1 MVFTYVWTSLV
12 KATDPTKPGKRK
24 ATDDFE
30 TSADGKLIIPDD
42 EDEEE
47 RQEPGS
53 KRKRKP
59 GNNLFVTLHET
70 KS

>member
-1 MVFTYVWTSLV
+1 MFRRFEV
-12 KATDPTKPGKRK
+12 TDPNKPVKRK

-47 RQEPGS
+47 RHEPGA
-53 KRKRKP
+53 KRKSKP
-59 GNNLFVTLHET
+59 GTFDDMY
-70 KS
+70 